1 MDQLIR
7 PAALLLDFGGVVVA
21 TTNRPS
27 WTGELAA
34 ELHHDLVAAG
44 CHDLTHDDIVCDLK
58 AAAAADS
65 HWKNAMSRPA
75 APVEMTAHRYWTE
88 FVAADWPPAAR
99 AFVTAHALTLCHR
112 QGELRQDRE
121 TRPGIDGLL
130 DAADRYGLP
139 VAVVSNALSGSVHR
153 DYLRNTG
160 LDKRFALQ
168 VYSDEAGVRKPNP
181 EMIHLAARALDV
193 PASRTWYVGDNF
205 DRDVLCGRRAGVGAS
220 VLMEARGTYER
231 PYVVRVRPDAVVADP
246 YALRDLLVAACAR
259 PGTGADGAA

>member
-1 MDQLIR
+1 MNQLIR

-27 WTGELAA
+27 WPEELAA
-34 ELHHDLVAAG
+34 ELHHDLMAAG
-44 CHDLTHDDIVCDLK
+44 CHELTPDDIVCDLE

-99 AFVTAHALTLCHR
+99 AFVTAHAQVLCHR
-112 QGELRQDRE
+112 QGQLRQDRE
-121 TRPGIDGLL
+121 TRPGIGELL
-130 DAADRYGLP
+130 DTARHHGLP

-153 DYLRNTG
+153 AYLRDAG
-160 LDKRFALQ
+160 LDKRLALQ
-168 VYSDEAGVRKPNP
+168 VYSDEVGVRKPNP

-193 PASRTWYVGDNF
+193 PAGLTWYVGDNF

-220 VLMEARGTYER
+220 VLMEARGTYRR

-246 YALRDLLVAACAR
+246 YGLRDLLVAAFAQ
-259 PGTGADGAA
+259 PGTGGDDAA

>member
-27 WTGELAA
+27 WPEELAA
-34 ELHHDLVAAG
+34 ELHHDLAAAG
-44 CHDLTHDDIVCDLK
+44 CHELTPDDIVCDLK

-75 APVEMTAHRYWTE
+75 APVEMTAHHYWAE
-88 FVAADWPPAAR
+88 FVGADWPPAAR
-99 AFVTAHALTLCHR
+99 AFVTAHAQVLCHR
-112 QGELRQDRE
+112 QGELRQSRE
-121 TRPGIDGLL
+121 TRAGIGELL
-130 DAADRYGLP
+130 DTADHHGLP

-153 DYLRNTG
+153 AYLRHTG
-160 LDKRFALQ
+160 LDKRLALQ

-193 PASRTWYVGDNF
+193 PAARTWYVGDNF

-246 YALRDLLVAACAR
+246 YGLRDLLTAAFAQ
-259 PGTGADGAA
+259 PGAGADDAA

>member
-21 TTNRPS
+21 TTGRPS
-27 WTGELAA
+27 WPEELAA
-34 ELHHDLVAAG
+34 ELHHALAAAG
-44 CHDLTHDDIVCDLK
+44 CHELTPEDLVSDLE
-58 AAAAADS
+58 AAAVADS
-65 HWKNAMSRPA
+65 HWKDAMSRPA
-75 APVEMTAHRYWTE
+75 APAEMTAHRYWTE

-99 AFVTAHALTLCHR
+99 AFVAAHAQDLCHR

-121 TRPGIDGLL
+121 TRVGIDELL
-130 DAADRYGLP
+130 DTAERHGLP

-153 DYLRNTG
+153 DHLRRTG
-160 LDKRFALQ
+160 LDKRLALQ

-181 EMIHLAARALDV
+181 EMIHIAARALDV
-193 PASRTWYVGDNF
+193 PAARTWYVGDRV
-205 DRDVLCGRRAGVGAS
+205 DRDVLCGRRAGVGAC

-246 YALRDLLVAACAR
+246 HGLRDLLAAAFAR
-259 PGTGADGAA
+259 PGPGADGAA

>member
-1 MDQLIR
+1 MNQLIR

-27 WTGELAA
+27 WTQELAA
-34 ELHHDLVAAG
+34 ELHRELTTAG
-44 CHDLTHDDIVCDLK
+44 CGELTHEDIVCDLK

-88 FVAADWPPAAR
+88 FVAADWPEAAR
-99 AFVTAHALTLCHR
+99 AYVTAHAQVLCHR

-121 TRPGIDGLL
+121 LRPGIGELL
-130 DAADRYGLP
+130 DTASDHGLP

-153 DYLRNTG
+153 DFLRRTG
-160 LDKRFALQ
+160 LDKQLALQ

-181 EMIHLAARALDV
+181 EMIRIAARALGV
-193 PASRTWYVGDNF
+193 PVDRTWYVGDNF
-205 DRDVLCGRRAGVGAS
+205 DRDVLCGQRAGVGAS

-231 PYVVRVRPDAVVADP
+231 PYVVRARPHAVVADP
-246 YALRDLLVAACAR
+246 HGLGELLAASFE
-259 PGTGADGAA
+259 GAQEAADDAS

>member
-27 WTGELAA
+27 WPEELAA
-34 ELHHDLVAAG
+34 ELHRDLTAAG
-44 CHDLTHDDIVCDLK
+44 CHELSHEDIVSDLK

-75 APVEMTAHRYWTE
+75 APAEMTAHRYWTQ
-88 FVAADWPPAAR
+88 FVAADWPPAAL
-99 AFVTAHALTLCHR
+99 AFVTAHALVLCHR

-121 TRPGIDGLL
+121 TRPGMDELL
-130 DAADRYGLP
+130 DAADGFGLP
-139 VAVVSNALSGSVHR
+139 VAIVSNALSGSVHR

-160 LDKRFALQ
+160 LDKRLALQ

-181 EMIHLAARALDV
+181 EMIHLAARALGV

-246 YALRDLLVAACAR
+246 YGLRDLLTAAFER
-259 PGTGADGAA
+259 PGAGTDDAA

>member
-27 WTGELAA
+27 WPEELAA
-34 ELHHDLVAAG
+34 ELHRDLTAAG
-44 CHDLTHDDIVCDLK
+44 CHELSHEDIVSDLK

-75 APVEMTAHRYWTE
+75 APAEMTAHRYWTE
-88 FVAADWPPAAR
+88 FVAADWPPAAL
-99 AFVTAHALTLCHR
+99 AFVTAHALVLCHR

-121 TRPGIDGLL
+121 TRPGMDELL
-130 DAADRYGLP
+130 DAADGFGLP
-139 VAVVSNALSGSVHR
+139 VAIVSNALSGSVHR

-160 LDKRFALQ
+160 LDKRLALQ

-181 EMIHLAARALDV
+181 EMIHLAARALGV

-231 PYVVRVRPDAVVADP
+231 PYVVRVQPDAVVADP
-246 YALRDLLVAACAR
+246 YGLRDLLTAAFAQA
-259 PGTGADGAA
+259 GTGPDDAA

>member
-27 WTGELAA
+27 WTEELAA
-34 ELHHDLVAAG
+34 ELHHDLGAAG
-44 CHDLTHDDIVCDLK
+44 CHELSHDDIVSDLR

-75 APVEMTAHRYWTE
+75 APVEMTAHRYWTQ

-99 AFVTAHALTLCHR
+99 AFVTAHAPVLCHR

-121 TRPGIDGLL
+121 TRAGMGELL
-130 DAADRYGLP
+130 DAADRFGLP
-139 VAVVSNALSGSVHR
+139 VAIVSNALSGSVHR

-193 PASRTWYVGDNF
+193 PAARTWYVGDNF

-231 PYVVRVRPDAVVADP
+231 PYVVRVEPDAVVADP
-246 YALRDLLVAACAR
+246 YELRDLLIATFTR
-259 PGTGADGAA
+259 PGPEADDAA